1 MGEDKGITVLSLC
14 DGMATGRLVLDKLGV
29 KVDKYYASEIDK
41 HAIEVATKNYP
52 DLIEIGDI
60 KKVMYINGKLCTEKG
75 IFDVD
80 NIDLILSGVPCKSF
94 SIAGKKENFEGES
107 GELFYEFLR
116 ILKEVNPKH
125 FLFENVKMR
134 ADVADAIDKELG
146 VKRIFLNSVDF
157 NGHIRKR
164 YYWTNIPIGE
174 FEKKDIYLKD
184 IIDETIPFNRPCEEL
199 LDRTVYA
206 PSKSRDGVI
215 TINPKNKNGKQTWQ
229 RGRIYDIEGKCPT
242 ICASLYDLCITKDHK
257 TYRKLT
263 IEECEKL
270 QGIPQGYTETKNVSI
285 MQRGKMLGNGW
296 NVPTIEYIL
305 SSLKC

>member
-1 MGEDKGITVLSLC
+1 MGVERELTVLSLC
-14 DGMATGRLVLDKLGV
+14 DGMGTGRYVLDRLGLSI
-29 KVDKYYASEIDK
+29 KNYYASEIDK

-60 KKVMYINGKLCTEKG
+60 KKVVYTNGKLTTEKG
-75 IFDVD
+75 IFDIGQV
-80 NIDLILSGVPCKSF
+80 DLILSGVPCKSF

-116 ILKEVNPKH
+116 ILEEVKPKY

-134 ADVADAIDKELG
+134 TDIADEIDKELG
-146 VKRIFLNSVDF
+146 VDRIFLNSVDF

-164 YYWTNIPIGE
+164 FYWTNIPLGE
-174 FEKKDIYLKD
+174 YEKKDIFIKE
-184 IIDETIPFNRPCEEL
+184 IIDNSIPYDRNCEEIL
-199 LDRTVYA
+199 NKTIYN
-206 PSKSRDGVI
+206 PSKSIDGVI
-215 TINPKNKNGKQTWQ
+215 TINPRNKNGKQTWQ

-242 ICASLYDLCITKDHK
+242 ICASLFDLNITKDHK

-263 IEECEKL
+263 VEECEKL
-270 QGIPQGYTETKNVSI
+270 QGLPIGYTSGVSKTE
-285 MQRGKMLGNGW
+285 RGKMLGNGW

-305 SSLKC
+305 RGMEK